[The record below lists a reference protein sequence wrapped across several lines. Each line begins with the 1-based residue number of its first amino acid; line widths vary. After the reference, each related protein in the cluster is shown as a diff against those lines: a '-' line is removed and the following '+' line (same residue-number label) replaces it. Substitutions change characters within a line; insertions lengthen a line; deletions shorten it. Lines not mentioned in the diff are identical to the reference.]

1 MPSMLTIELE
11 DPIFSEARK
20 RGMPDRV
27 TEKLIKEFEE
37 ETWRFPLTFYELLEV
52 VE

>member
-20 RGMPDRV
+20 KGMPDKV
-27 TEKLIKEFEE
+27 TEQLLKEFEK
-37 ETWRFPLTFYELLEV
+37 ETWRLPLTFYELLEV